1 MYRDALNNYATHKPI
16 CNKIVEENIH
26 GANVY
31 FIVCF
36 VKNGGVFRSSWLW
49 TMLARPDFNF
59 FFYENP
65 QIMNKYNMFSCI
77 SK

>member
-31 FIVCF
+31 FIVCLE
-36 VKNGGVFRSSWLW
+36 RRY
-49 TMLARPDFNF
+49 T
-59 FFYENP
+59 
-65 QIMNKYNMFSCI
+65 
-77 SK
+77 SKMEVCSDRFGFGLC